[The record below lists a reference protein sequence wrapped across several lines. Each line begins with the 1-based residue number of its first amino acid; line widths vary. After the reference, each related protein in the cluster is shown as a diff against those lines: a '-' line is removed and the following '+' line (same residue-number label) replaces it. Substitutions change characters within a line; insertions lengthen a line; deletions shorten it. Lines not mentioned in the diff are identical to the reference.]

1 MNLGWHTYFCRVV
14 PSDFLVHPANSF
26 VSFRVRGAHILHHDH
41 HGDKGGTGGGGV
53 RCFWNSIFPAKQT
66 KSTNQSTLIRGL
78 SNNKI

>member
-41 HGDKGGTGGGGV
+41 HGDKGGTGGGGGKMLLEFYIP
-53 RCFWNSIFPAKQT
+53 RK
-66 KSTNQSTLIRGL
+66 TNQIDKSKHANTRLV
-78 SNNKI
+78 K